1 MLTPSSV
8 QRIAACAA
16 FIVSAC
22 SARPSSDDAVSGPVA
37 GASSSVPR
45 SDPVVPTMQNFTVER
60 VALWK
65 WNAEA
70 AYTITHDDLC
80 DTTTSGQFDHA
91 LAALRERG
99 LHAAFGAIVE
109 VCERRGMWS
118 ELQRLINDGHEIM
131 NHGGATR
138 VWSRRRAIFPSR
150 SIRQRRCSTPGSARR
165 RFFSFFPTTSL
176 MNPPWQRCGQQA
188 AVMAGPDVRSAT
200 CITPRPLVPCCL
212 DAPVF
217 ISSSPRE

>member
-1 MLTPSSV
+1 
-8 QRIAACAA
+8 
-16 FIVSAC
+16 
-22 SARPSSDDAVSGPVA
+22 
-37 GASSSVPR
+37 
-45 SDPVVPTMQNFTVER
+45 MQNFTVER

-118 ELQRLINDGHEIM
+118 ELERLINDGHEIM
-131 NHGGATR
+131 NHGWSHKSLVRETR
-138 VWSRRRAIFPSR
+138 DFPFEIDQAKTMLDTRLSAPTLFFIFPYDEFDE
-150 SIRQRRCSTPGSARR
+150 SAV
-165 RFFSFFPTTSL
+165 
-176 MNPPWQRCGQQA
+176 A
-188 AVMAGPDVRSAT
+188 AVRSASGSDGGAGRSVRNVHHPPPAGT
-200 CITPRPLVPCCL
+200 VLPRC
-212 DAPVF
+212 ASF
-217 ISSSPRE
+217 H